1 MKALVFDIDGVLL
14 DHEYDKGHNWLD
26 EIENDLMISRDLI
39 EKIHKDS
46 QQWKQLSLGN
56 DNIEKYFD
64 SFVAENNITRVSAMQ
79 LINYFINR
87 DTKSRNYMLEEVK
100 KLKNKNYKLYIGTH
114 QVPEKGQRLW
124 FIESFSDYF
133 LDMFT
138 SYNIGYMKS
147 EVEFFNEVSE
157 RIGIEKSETILIDD
171 KQKNVDTAISAGWQ
185 GYLYESFDKIKS
197 ELFERL

>member
-1 MKALVFDIDGVLL
+1 M
-14 DHEYDKGHNWLD
+14 
-26 EIENDLMISRDLI
+26 
-39 EKIHKDS
+39 
-46 QQWKQLSLGN
+46 
-56 DNIEKYFD
+56 
-64 SFVAENNITRVSAMQ
+64 
-79 LINYFINR
+79 
-87 DTKSRNYMLEEVK
+87 
-100 KLKNKNYKLYIGTH
+100 
-114 QVPEKGQRLW
+114 W
-124 FIESFSDYF
+124 FIENFNDYF

>member
-1 MKALVFDIDGVLL
+1 MTA
-14 DHEYDKGHNWLD
+14 
-26 EIENDLMISRDLI
+26 EN
-39 EKIHKDS
+39 
-46 QQWKQLSLGN
+46 
-56 DNIEKYFD
+56 

-114 QVPEKGQRLW
+114 QVLEKGQRLW
-124 FIESFSDYF
+124 FIENFNDYF